1 MLVYLFPSKIWLA
14 FGVLWMDE
22 YVSHFGGIFLSNRGR
37 GDLRSVHFQKL
48 SKVGDDGSR
57 DGGVVIFSLPSWK
70 KRLHVTWVKISKH
83 DWIPWI
89 LDILGCGSLGKFDE
103 DIFSTSYHPGTLN
116 NHFLILILNGCF
128 NWIMKQTSTYRK
140 WVDFPRLLGDKKGSS
155 FFGTW
160 KSFVFVC
167 RFLSMTKT
175 LPGTLKANQIKPIP
189 GTLKNNHFFNGML
202 GKTTIFFNVMIWNS
216 SSKWSKHIFQY

>member
-1 MLVYLFPSKIWLA
+1 MFPTLVGSFCRIEEQAICVPCTFK
-14 FGVLWMDE
+14 
-22 YVSHFGGIFLSNRGR
+22 R
-37 GDLRSVHFQKL
+37 FQKWGTMEVATVV
-48 SKVGDDGSR
+48 SWFFPFRVEKKCCTWRGSR
-57 DGGVVIFSLPSWK
+57 FRNMIGFLGFWIFWAKS
-70 KRLHVTWVKISKH
+70 
-83 DWIPWI
+83 
-89 LDILGCGSLGKFDE
+89 SLGKFDE

-140 WVDFPRLLGDKKGSS
+140 WVDFPRLLGDKKGYS